1 MPRYFFKKG
10 GIKVN
15 QYFDIYLIKG
25 FAKKPNS
32 TKRPTIDLNAETTE
46 KQKRVRGRLRDGSS
60 IFRPEV
66 EVQWNIKPLKTQGGT
81 DYPDPQYRQADIN
94 AYNYAYIQLFGDYN
108 TATYGDYFDNVHGR
122 YYYITDIIINSSG
135 LYQLTLEVDPMASY
149 RDDIGNSSQYI
160 VRSALGNYTI
170 PDGTLP
176 TALQRTVISY
186 KGGKLFG
193 DASTQVT
200 VLTGAET
207 ENGMASIVAGASL
220 IGMPGFWVDDAGV
233 EPTDAEWEAM
243 QVYNLFKGAYTLPL
257 AAADIATQE
266 VTLNAGRFHTKSPL
280 TAISPTAK
288 VEKSTAILLPQ
299 HPQAGTYPF
308 LASNTYCD
316 YRLFVPFLG
325 VVPVSAGLAS
335 GATINITATCDPLS
349 GTANIRCVF
358 GDDSSLI
365 QSATVTIAGYSG
377 YGGVIGNS
385 GTAAAQ
391 GEAVERGAMV
401 SGTAGIVASAG
412 GGIAAAAV
420 ATGGAALVA
429 AGVATVIG
437 VAASTAN
444 TVNTLAT
451 NAINTSIASAKNS
464 VTSVSGGGNRFE
476 GSRTVMITG
485 SFIMIASG
493 ATVTGKPDC
502 TIRTVKEAV
511 TDTDAFMTVACPH
524 LEIAGANI
532 SEVQA
537 IYQAMAGGFYYE

>member
-1 MPRYFFKKG
+1 M
-10 GIKVN
+10 N

-32 TKRPTIDLNAETTE
+32 TKRPAIDLTAETTE
-46 KQKRVRGRLRDGSS
+46 KQKRVRGRLRDGCS

-66 EVQWNIKPLKTQGGT
+66 VVQWDIKPLKTQGGT

-160 VRSALGNYTI
+160 VRSALGNYNI

-193 DASTQVT
+193 DASTL
-200 VLTGAET
+200 VLV
-207 ENGMASIVAGASL
+207 VAGADTDTGIAHIVRGASHL
-220 IGMPGFWVDDAGV
+220 WNLFSWVDSN
-233 EPTDAEWEAM
+233 EQSPTDAEWEAM
-243 QVYNLFKGAYTLPL
+243 QVMNLIRGAYMLPL
-257 AAADIATQE
+257 DLSEISTQK
-266 VTLNAGRFHTKSPL
+266 VTLSAGKFHTQDTFDL
-280 TAISPTAK
+280 LAISPAAK

-325 VVPVSAGLAS
+325 VIPVSAALAS

-349 GTANIRCVF
+349 GTANIRCAF
-358 GDDSSLI
+358 GEDASLI

-385 GTAAAQ
+385 ATAAAQ
-391 GEAVERGAMV
+391 GEATERGAMI
-401 SGTAGIVASAG
+401 SGTVGIVSSAAG
-412 GGIAAAAV
+412 GVAAAAV
-420 ATGGAALVA
+420 ASSGTALVGAAVA
-429 AGVATVIG
+429 SVIG
-437 VAASTAN
+437 IAASTAS

-464 VTSVSGGGNRFE
+464 VNSVSGGGNRFE

-511 TDTDAFMTVACPH
+511 TDTDTFMTVACPH

>member
-1 MPRYFFKKG
+1 M
-10 GIKVN
+10 N

-32 TKRPTIDLNAETTE
+32 TKRPDIDLTAETTE
-46 KQKRVRGRLRDGSS
+46 KQKRVRGRLRDGCS

-66 EVQWNIKPLKTQGGT
+66 EIQWDIKPLKTQGGT

-160 VRSALGNYTI
+160 VRSALGNYNI

-200 VLTGAET
+200 VFAGAET

-220 IGMPGFWVDDAGV
+220 IGMPGFWVDDTGA
-233 EPTDAEWEAM
+233 EPTDAEWESM
-243 QVYNLFKGAYTLPL
+243 QVFSLIKGSYTLPL

-266 VTLNAGRFHTKSPL
+266 VTLSAGRFHTKTAL
-280 TAISPTAK
+280 IAISPTAK
-288 VEKSTAILLPQ
+288 IEKSTSILLPQ

-325 VVPVSAGLAS
+325 VIPVSAGLAS

-358 GDDSSLI
+358 GDDASLI

-391 GEAVERGAMV
+391 GEAVERGAIV
-401 SGTAGIVASAG
+401 SGSAGFLASAG
-412 GGIAAAAV
+412 GVAAASAV
-420 ATGGAALVA
+420 ATGGAALA
-429 AGVATVIG
+429 AAAIAAVVG
-437 VAASTAN
+437 VAASTVS
-444 TVNTLAT
+444 TMNTLTT

-511 TDTDAFMTVACPH
+511 TDTDTFMTVACPH

-532 SEVQA
+532 TEVQI